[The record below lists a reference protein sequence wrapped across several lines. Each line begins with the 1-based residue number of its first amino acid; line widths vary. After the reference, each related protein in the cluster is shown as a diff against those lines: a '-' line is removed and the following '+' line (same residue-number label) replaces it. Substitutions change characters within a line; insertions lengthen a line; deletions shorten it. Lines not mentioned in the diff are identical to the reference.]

1 MTYHPKDRFLES
13 IEQTLLPL
21 VMARFTAEE
30 REKWEDKVAPA
41 LDKHWTELFGEGGQ
55 YEMHMDALVTTATK
69 PNT

>member
-1 MTYHPKDRFLES
+1 
-13 IEQTLLPL
+13 
-21 VMARFTAEE
+21 MARFTAEE